1 MPFRFRVG
9 QEVEY
14 TPPGGKNAGL
24 YKIVR
29 QMPEEQQAVDLKYCI
44 KSETEPF
51 ERNVL
56 ECQLSAN
63 VSAGSTYAVSK
74 ARLPVGSRAL

>member
-1 MPFRFRVG
+1 MEQSATTTACCAGKTYSVLLQPHITQRAAMPFRFRVG

-44 KSETEPF
+44 KSET
-51 ERNVL
+51 
-56 ECQLSAN
+56 
-63 VSAGSTYAVSK
+63 
-74 ARLPVGSRAL
+74 